1 MEEKNTIVPFEE
13 IQNSKVDLNV
23 AVEQAKKM
31 TEVLDAM
38 GIEKATF
45 KTGAMFHRDE
55 ITNTATLATEGLIVE
70 ERKCTTTVILR
81 NEGSTEKEAIEELSK
96 STQKTQEVLGSFS
109 GKSQSWTSKTLTK
122 KEDEKS

>member
-13 IQNSKVDLNV
+13 IQNSKVDLNI

-55 ITNTATLATEGLIVE
+55 ITNIATLATDGLIVE
-70 ERKCTTTVILR
+70 EREHTTSVTFR

-96 STQKTQEVLGSFS
+96 FKQKTQEVLGSFS
-109 GKSQSWTSKTLTK
+109 GKSQPWTSQTLAK
-122 KEDEKS
+122 KQDEKS

>member
-55 ITNTATLATEGLIVE
+55 ITN
-70 ERKCTTTVILR
+70 VILR